1 MSDRRIGLV
10 LGAGGIMGGA
20 WLTGA
25 LDALAEETGWDP
37 GSADHLVG
45 TSAGSVMASLL
56 AGGVPPWFMV
66 AHSAGRTFEGV
77 SGLDGRPAAEADRA
91 GGGQFMLA
99 RALPPIGP
107 GSLQLALR
115 TLSRPREFSPTAM
128 AIGWLPRGFLSNE
141 PIRDILRRVTPDGW
155 SPHPNLW
162 VVAADYATGD
172 RVVFGREDA
181 PKAELPDAVAA
192 SCAIPGLY
200 HPVAIGGRRYVDN
213 GPLGSNSNLDVL
225 AGLGLDLVIC
235 LNPTSSLHG
244 TGSWNPVERVADFNR
259 MASGRRLGTEARVLR
274 DEGTEVVL
282 VQPLVEDLLAMGPNL
297 MSTRGR
303 NKVIATARETVAH
316 QLRSERVHAL
326 LSGLPAGAPYM
337 VCEPQTAPEQWGELR
352 DEALAVRFG

>member
-1 MSDRRIGLV
+1 MSERRIGLV

-37 GSADHLVG
+37 GSADRLVG

-56 AGGVPPWFMV
+56 AAGVPPWFMV

-77 SGLDGRPAAEADRA
+77 NGFDGRPAAEADRA
-91 GGGQFMLA
+91 GGGHFSLA
-99 RALPPIGP
+99 RALPPVGP

-115 TLSRPREFSPTAM
+115 TLSRPRQFSPAAM

-141 PIRDILRRVTPDGW
+141 PVRDILRRVTQDGW
-155 SPHPNLW
+155 SPHPGLW
-162 VVAADYATGD
+162 VVAADYATGE
-172 RVVFGREDA
+172 RVVFGRDDA
-181 PKAELPDAVAA
+181 PDADLTDAVAA

-200 HPVAIGGRRYVDN
+200 HPVAIAGRRYVDN

-244 TGSWNPVERVADFNR
+244 TSTWNPVERVADFGR
-259 MASGRRLGTEARVLR
+259 MASGRRLGAEARLLR
-274 DEGTEVVL
+274 DEGTDVVL
-282 VQPLVEDLLAMGPNL
+282 LQPLVEDLAAMGPNL

-316 QLRSERVHAL
+316 QLRSERVQDL
-326 LSGLPAGAPYM
+326 LAGLPAGAPYM
-337 VCEPQTAPEQWGELR
+337 VREPETPPEEWGRLR
-352 DEALAVRFG
+352 DQALAGRF